1 MSDVI
6 DFQKEAIGR
15 LRARVAE
22 LDGANDSL
30 LAVTRGH
37 RGAAAMVHR
46 AVLAALDADGLDH
59 LVHVIIADWV
69 DILGLDVIVLALES
83 GSQHIRMG
91 TGGIRF
97 LAPQDLDLLFPHG
110 VGVVHGHSL
119 DLFGEAQPLLQSY
132 VAIRLPALPPLPTGV
147 LALGSRAPAAF
158 EAGFETE
165 LFDFLG
171 ACVARCVARWLTTT
185 P

>member
-1 MSDVI
+1 MSEVI

-22 LDGANDSL
+22 LDGVNDSL
-30 LAVTRGH
+30 LAITRGH
-37 RGAAAMVHR
+37 RGATAMVHR

-59 LVHVIIADWV
+59 LVHVVIADWV
-69 DILGLDVIVLALES
+69 DMLGLDVIVLALES
-83 GSQHIRMG
+83 GRQHIRMG
-91 TGGIRF
+91 TGGVRF
-97 LAPQDLDLLFPHG
+97 LAPQDLEALFPHG
-110 VGVVHGHSL
+110 ATVVHGRSL

-132 VAIRLPALPPLPTGV
+132 VAIRLPAVPPLPTGV

-158 EAGFETE
+158 EVGFETE

-171 ACVARCVARWLTTT
+171 AVVSRSVARWLTAT